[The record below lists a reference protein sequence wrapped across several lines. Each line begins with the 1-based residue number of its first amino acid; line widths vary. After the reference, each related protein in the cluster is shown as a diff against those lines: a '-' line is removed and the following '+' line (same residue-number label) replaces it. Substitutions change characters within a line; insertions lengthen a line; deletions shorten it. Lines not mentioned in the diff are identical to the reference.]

1 MASTGYAD
9 ALFSNLDAIAR
20 ALMKVHVDHSDP
32 RNAAFLADPD
42 APLEHAPQWHQWG
55 IVTHTRKFGVFH
67 DEKVPAILADWELQG
82 QVDAAMGATI
92 DGETKA
98 DLLRAAIALHDLG
111 KFTHRRFEVSTFD
124 GSVHASFAD
133 HEARSGEHIRD
144 AEFQADL
151 KRDYGL
157 TDAQIEY
164 IAKCAELHFVLAILR
179 DKAKL
184 QGIYNMAFARSD
196 DFPILA
202 REVMSR
208 HPGYELEM
216 GLLFVGDSLAK
227 TEMSIQA
234 DRDEDIEPQ
243 RAMAEAMVEAAL
255 EPLPEHRKFDPLLI
269 RAVMQSPINMEVARN
284 YLVTWAE
291 DFA

>member
-9 ALFSNLDAIAR
+9 DLLSKLDDIAR
-20 ALMKVHVDHSDP
+20 ALMKVHVDHDDS

-55 IVTHTRKFGVFH
+55 IVTHTRKFGEFH
-67 DEKVPAILADWELQG
+67 ATKVPVILAKWGLQT
-82 QVDAAMGATI
+82 QIDAAMSETI

-98 DLLRAAIALHDLG
+98 ELMRAAIALHDLG
-111 KFTHRRFEVSTFD
+111 KFTHRSFDVAED
-124 GSVHASFAD
+124 GSLHASFAD
-133 HEARSGEHIRD
+133 HEARSGEHIRE
-144 AEFQADL
+144 AEFQTGL
-151 KRDYGL
+151 KQDYGL
-157 TDAQIEY
+157 TNAQIEY

-184 QGIYNMAFARSD
+184 EGIYNMAFARSEA
-196 DFPILA
+196 FPGLA
-202 REVMSR
+202 REIMGR
-208 HPGYELEM
+208 HPGFELEM

-227 TEMSIQA
+227 TEMSIEA
-234 DRDEDIEPQ
+234 ERDEDIDPQ
-243 RAMAEAMVEAAL
+243 HDAAAAMIEAAL
-255 EPLPEHRKFDPLLI
+255 KPLPDNRKFDRLLI
-269 RAVMQSPINMEVARN
+269 RAVLQSPINMEVARN